1 VPYTGA
7 FPVEQTLDHLG
18 PMTSNTADNA
28 LFLEVLAG
36 ADGLDPRQYAP
47 QVAPYTQA
55 LGQGVKGMKIGVV
68 KEGFGHAIS
77 EPAVDGAVREA
88 ASILRKLG
96 ATVEDISVPLHRD
109 GLAIWA
115 PIAIEG
121 TSEMVFHGNAMGTNW
136 RGLYVSGMLEAHS
149 AWRERAN
156 MFSEILKLGALAADH
171 VRHAYRGR
179 YYAKAQN
186 LSRVLRAA
194 YDHALGEYDLL
205 LMPTTP
211 MKGVKLPGPKASR
224 AEQMS
229 PGFDPI
235 LNTAPI
241 DCSGHPAMSIPCAVR
256 EGLPIGLMLIAK
268 HWNEMAIYRAAD
280 AFERGSDWR
289 KL

>member
-1 VPYTGA
+1 
-7 FPVEQTLDHLG
+7 
-18 PMTSNTADNA
+18 
-28 LFLEVLAG
+28 
-36 ADGLDPRQYAP
+36 
-47 QVAPYTQA
+47 
-55 LGQGVKGMKIGVV
+55 
-68 KEGFGHAIS
+68 
-77 EPAVDGAVREA
+77 
-88 ASILRKLG
+88 
-96 ATVEDISVPLHRD
+96 
-109 GLAIWA
+109 
-115 PIAIEG
+115 
-121 TSEMVFHGNAMGTNW
+121 VFHGNAVGTNW
-136 RGLYVSGMLEAHS
+136 RGLYPSGMLEAHS

-171 VRHAYRGR
+171 IRHAYRGR

-186 LSRVLRAA
+186 LSRALRAA

-241 DCSGHPAMSIPCAVR
+241 DCTGHPAMSIPCAMR
-256 EGLPIGLMLIAK
+256 DGLPIGLMLIAK